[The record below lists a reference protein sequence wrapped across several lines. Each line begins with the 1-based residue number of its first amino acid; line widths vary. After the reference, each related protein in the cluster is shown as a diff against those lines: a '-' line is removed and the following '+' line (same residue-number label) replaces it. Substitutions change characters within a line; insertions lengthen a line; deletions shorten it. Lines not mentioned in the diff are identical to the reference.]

1 MTVEFVKT
9 SIEHRI
15 SLRPIVAE
23 AQGFERVG
31 RRIRELR
38 ATGLDF
44 AANAIEQEMATL
56 GLLDGSAAVARGCAS
71 ANERGLAD

>member
-1 MTVEFVKT
+1 MTVEFIKT

-15 SLRPIVAE
+15 SLRDIVAE

-38 ATGLDF
+38 AMGLDF

-56 GLLDGSAAVARGCAS
+56 GLLDGSADGGSGPCLC
-71 ANERGLAD
+71 E